1 MMSEFDWG
9 AFIGPIVTSLKITI
23 IASIIVFILAIIVS
37 RYMSKAKFRG
47 KVILD
52 TIFMIPLI
60 LPPTVIGFILLFAF
74 GKKGFLGKL
83 MEVVFDQ
90 SLVFTWWAGVVA
102 AIVVAFPLVYQTM
115 KAGFDT
121 IDADLE
127 DVARSQGATEWQVFR
142 FVALPLNQRMLV
154 VAFILGFARSLGEFG
169 ATLMLAG
176 NIPGRTQT
184 VATAIYVAIDADRT
198 VLAIA
203 WVAVMIIFS
212 FIMMYIVRQPAKS

>member
-1 MMSEFDWG
+1 MNEFDWG
-9 AFIGPIVTSLKITI
+9 AFIEPILISIKITMV
-23 IASIIVFILAIIVS
+23 ASIIVFILAIIVS
-37 RYMSKAKFRG
+37 RYMSRAKFRG
-47 KVILD
+47 KVIVD
-52 TIFMIPLI
+52 TIFMIPLV

-74 GKKGFLGKL
+74 GKKGFLGQL
-83 MEVVFDQ
+83 SEVVFGQ

-115 KAGFDT
+115 KAGFDS
-121 IDADLE
+121 IDSALE

-142 FVALPLNQRMLV
+142 YIALPLNHRMLV

-184 VATAIYVAIDADRT
+184 VATAIYVAMDADRT
-198 VLAIA
+198 ILAIA
-203 WVAVMIIFS
+203 WVVFMIIIS
-212 FIMMYIVRQPAKS
+212 FLMMYVVRQPVRS

>member
-1 MMSEFDWG
+1 MNEFDWD
-9 AFIGPIVTSLKITI
+9 AFIEPILISIKITMV
-23 IASIIVFILAIIVS
+23 ASFIVFLIAIIMS
-37 RYMSKAKFRG
+37 RYMSRAKFRG

-52 TIFMIPLI
+52 TIFMIPLV

-74 GKKGFLGKL
+74 GKKGFLGQ
-83 MEVVFDQ
+83 MSEIIFGQ
-90 SLVFTWWAGVVA
+90 TLVFTWWAGVIA

-115 KAGFDT
+115 KAGFDS
-121 IDADLE
+121 IDSDLE

-142 FVALPLNQRMLV
+142 YVALPLNQRMLV

-184 VATAIYVAIDADRT
+184 VATAIYVAMEADRT
-198 VLAIA
+198 LLAIA
-203 WVAVMIIFS
+203 WVVIMIIFS
-212 FIMMYIVRQPAKS
+212 FLMMYVVRQPAKS